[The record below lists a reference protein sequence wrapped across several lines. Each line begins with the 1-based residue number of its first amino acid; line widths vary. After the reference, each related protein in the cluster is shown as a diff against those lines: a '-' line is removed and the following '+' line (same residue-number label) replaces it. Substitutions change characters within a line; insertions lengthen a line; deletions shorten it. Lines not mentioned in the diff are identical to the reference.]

1 MRALVSSVF
10 TSTLV
15 PSDLLGAE
23 DDDAPAAAG
32 PLPPA
37 AAASA
42 VVHKLLDPREA
53 GGSVRPSQR
62 LRDKAGTGSQ
72 EKLQTT

>member
-1 MRALVSSVF
+1 MRALISSVF
-10 TSTLV
+10 ASTLV

-42 VVHKLLDPREA
+42 VVHKLPD
-53 GGSVRPSQR
+53 